1 MLSSFIKS
9 RGALYVGRNLKK
21 KSAFNT
27 FSKTTLP
34 NLTKF
39 YIQAILSSMHMINKM
54 YSYSLVT
61 FKVHVPLLHIFIEY
75 L

>member
-9 RGALYVGRNLKK
+9 RGALYVGRNFKK
-21 KSAFNT
+21 KSAFNI

-39 YIQAILSSMHMINKM
+39 YIQPILSSMINKM

-61 FKVHVPLLHIFIEY
+61 FKVYVPLLHIFIEY

>member
-21 KSAFNT
+21 KSAFNI

-39 YIQAILSSMHMINKM
+39 YIQPILSSMINKM

-61 FKVHVPLLHIFIEY
+61 IKVHVPLLHIFIEY